1 MIASAR
7 SRKLRLLWIL
17 AAIAVVGLVLIYAR
31 MEYLGSIYFSDAL
44 GCETK
49 VHSELLSPSGDFKAI
64 VFEKECGATTNFNT
78 QVSLLPLNEKFDSEQ
93 YPPVLIVDGRIRL
106 PIVWIDAYRLKISV
120 PPDTTVYR
128 KDRQYKGIQ
137 IDYE

>member
-1 MIASAR
+1 MLVAV
-7 SRKLRLLWIL
+7 
-17 AAIAVVGLVLIYAR
+17 AIIGLVLIFAR
-31 MEYLGSIYFSDAL
+31 KEYLESIYFSNAL
-44 GCETK
+44 GCETT
-49 VHSELLSPSGDFKAI
+49 VHSELPSPGSDFKAI

-78 QVSLLPLNEKFDSEQ
+78 QVSLLPLYEKFDSEQ

-106 PIVWIDAYRLKISV
+106 PIVWLDAYHLKISV
-120 PPDTTVYR
+120 PSGATVYR